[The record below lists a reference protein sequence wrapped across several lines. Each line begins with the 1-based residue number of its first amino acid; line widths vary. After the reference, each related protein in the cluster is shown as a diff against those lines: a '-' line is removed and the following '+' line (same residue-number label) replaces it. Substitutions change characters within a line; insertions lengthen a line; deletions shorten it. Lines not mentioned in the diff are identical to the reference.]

1 MCPEGEKHKAHVRTD
16 RTLVAFSLANH
27 PDMRTSTPLLCILLG
42 LLFAALFHNAG
53 LGINLPLFQVV
64 LLIAAWA
71 VERPSLRPELLLAV
85 GGTIISG
92 IAVALHGSLLAI
104 WVNLLSALLFTG
116 LLLAPKLRALH
127 HMFLLSMAHVLPAQ
141 RAFLRTINERLRAR
155 GLPVLRGRALLAVAL
170 IAGTAWLFAML
181 YRAANP
187 HFEALADRITNK
199 LGIWLAGLD
208 LSIAGTFLL
217 GLTLT
222 NVVMLRTTQR
232 GMLGWMSAANDQ
244 LFRRPQAPA
253 SSMLGLRYEARMG
266 IALLAVLNVLLLVAN
281 VLDIRH
287 VWFGFTFNGQYLKQ
301 FVHEGTWLLI
311 LSIAL
316 GAAVVLWFFRAN
328 QNFHRGNGLLRSLAY
343 VWLAQNALLAVSV
356 AIRNSWYIHH
366 YALAYKRIGVL
377 FFLLAVIAGLV
388 LVLLKVRRR
397 RSAHYLLRTN
407 ALSVYVILL
416 GMCCVDWSMLIARYN
431 FGKRDQAFVHLDF
444 MATLPDRTLP
454 WLVQEQHALEKIDRN
469 NQDLLSGSFSR
480 SLYMEPS
487 TYGSIIAMRIERF
500 MQEYPDRSWREWRHA
515 DARAYRLLTQQV
527 RGAAKPL

>member
-1 MCPEGEKHKAHVRTD
+1 MQVRTD

-27 PDMRTSTPLLCILLG
+27 TDMRTSTLLLCLLLG
-42 LLFAALFHNAG
+42 LLFAALFHKAHI
-53 LGINLPLFQVV
+53 GINLVLFQLA
-64 LLIAAWA
+64 LLGAVWA
-71 VERPSLRPELLLAV
+71 DERPLLRPELLLAA
-85 GGTIISG
+85 GGTLLSG
-92 IAVALHGSLLAI
+92 VAVAWHGSLLAI
-104 WVNLLSALLFTG
+104 WVNLLSVLLLAG

-127 HMFLLSMAHVLPAQ
+127 HVLLLSLVHMLPAQ
-141 RAFLRTINERLRAR
+141 RAFLHTFNERLRAR
-155 GLPVLRGRALLAVAL
+155 GLPAMRGRTLLAVGL
-170 IAGTAWLFAML
+170 IAGMAWLFSML

-187 HFEALADRITNK
+187 HFEALADRIGAK
-199 LGIWLAGLD
+199 LGTWLAGLD
-208 LSIAGTFLL
+208 LGIAGTFLL

-253 SSMLGLRYEARMG
+253 ASMLGLRYEARMG
-266 IALLAVLNVLLLVAN
+266 IALLAVLNLLLLVAN

-287 VWFGFTFNGQYLKQ
+287 VWFGFSFNGQYLKQ

-316 GAAVVLWFFRAN
+316 GAGVVLWFFRAN

-377 FFLLAVIAGLV
+377 FFLLAVIVGLV
-388 LVLLKVRRR
+388 LVLHKVRQR
-397 RSAHYLLRTN
+397 RSAHYLVRTN

-416 GMCCVDWSMLIARYN
+416 GMCMVDWSVLIARYN
-431 FGKRDQAFVHLDF
+431 FNKRDQAFVHLDF
-444 MATLPDRTLP
+444 MATLPDRALP
-454 WLVQEQHALEKIDRN
+454 WLVQEQHALEKIDRH
-469 NQDLLSGSFSR
+469 NQVLLGGSFSR
-480 SLYMEPS
+480 MLYMEPA
-487 TYGSIIAMRIERF
+487 TYGEIVQERIDRF
-500 MQEYPDRSWREWRHA
+500 MRHYPERTWRGWRHA
-515 DARAYRLLTQQV
+515 DARAYRLLTQQD